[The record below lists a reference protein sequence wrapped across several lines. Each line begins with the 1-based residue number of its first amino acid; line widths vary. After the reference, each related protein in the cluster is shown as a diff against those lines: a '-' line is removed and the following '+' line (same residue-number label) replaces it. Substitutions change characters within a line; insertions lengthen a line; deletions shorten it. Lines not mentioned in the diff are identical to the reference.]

1 MKKLKRL
8 ASTLYRNNLRSEAS
22 EVLRLSP
29 VEHPDWSSW
38 SKEEE
43 ESLLSSVVPKTTAV
57 SRLEENDPLSPDV
70 VIDKRLRELGVT
82 IIPSSGSLDWIGAG
96 KHGKVY
102 NCAYNGKSAV
112 AKIQA
117 YPVGMA
123 VPYGQDVSNW
133 QRLMSV
139 WDTIP
144 NWVQKYFPKVLLSHQ
159 EVIQIQGPFGMED
172 YSLQV
177 MIMERLFTLPKELTS
192 VLFGSS
198 NDPTRWSEALDE
210 LYPSLA
216 NIMESNGLPIPSKR
230 AIAESFRDP
239 AQKGSLV
246 GRITRPFYDIIRSS
260 RLPFERIG
268 PLMDQISGPVYGMS
282 KKMSIPIPAFSAWIQ
297 DWEAPEDVAE
307 LWKAISWLRRNGI
320 PTGDISYGNVM
331 IDSSGQIKISDL
343 GSLF

>member
-1 MKKLKRL
+1 MNKLKKL
-8 ASTLYRNNLRSEAS
+8 SSVLYSQNLKAEAS
-22 EVLRLSP
+22 EILRLLP

-43 ESLLSSVVPKTTAV
+43 ENLLTSVVPKTTAV
-57 SRLEENDPLSPDV
+57 SRLEEGDPLSPDV
-70 VIDKRLRELGVT
+70 VIDKKLRELGIT
-82 IIPSSGSLDWIGAG
+82 IIPSSGRLDWIGEG

-123 VPYGQDVSNW
+123 VPYGQDVSSW

-139 WDTIP
+139 WDTLP
-144 NWVQKYFPKVLLSHQ
+144 DWVQKYFPKVLFSHE
-159 EVIQIQGPFGMED
+159 EVIQILGPFGMED

-177 MIMERLFTLPKELTS
+177 MVMERLSPLPKELTS

-210 LYPSLA
+210 LYPLLYH
-216 NIMESNGLPIPSKR
+216 IMESNGLSSPPKKEI
-230 AIAESFRDP
+230 IESLRDTS
-239 AQKGSLV
+239 QKGALT
-246 GRITRPFYDIIRSS
+246 GRITRPFYNIIRNSKI
-260 RLPFERIG
+260 PFEKTG
-268 PLMDQISGPVYGMS
+268 PLMDQISGPIHSMS

-297 DWEAPEDVAE
+297 DWEAPDDVAE
-307 LWKAISWLRRNGI
+307 FWKAISWLRRNRI

-331 IDSSGQIKISDL
+331 IDSAGQIKISDL